1 MNQLHDL
8 INLLSAERIPVARLW
23 RELGITRADLGELIT
38 RHRTELAEAG
48 VHLHVATTSQAS
60 APRLHIAIDGRRYAT
75 ISRPAGRASA
85 AARYISSYLD
95 SMSAIPS
102 ELIEI
107 RADIDAR
114 LAEAQA
120 DQAEAQAEQAQ
131 AEHVTYRQEYVKCG
145 KPTCTKCS
153 DGPGHGPYWYAYRRE
168 GGKLKKKYL
177 GKNAPNI
184 AQ

>member
-1 MNQLHDL
+1 MSTLTDL
-8 INLLSAERIPVARLW
+8 IDTLTAERIPVARLW
-23 RELGITRADLGELIT
+23 HELGITRAELGELIK

-48 VHLHVATTSQAS
+48 VMLHVATTSQAS
-60 APRLHIAIDGRRYAT
+60 APRLHIETDGQRVASL
-75 ISRPAGRASA
+75 SRPAGRASA
-85 AARYISSYLD
+85 AARYISKYLD

-120 DQAEAQAEQAQ
+120 DQTEAQ